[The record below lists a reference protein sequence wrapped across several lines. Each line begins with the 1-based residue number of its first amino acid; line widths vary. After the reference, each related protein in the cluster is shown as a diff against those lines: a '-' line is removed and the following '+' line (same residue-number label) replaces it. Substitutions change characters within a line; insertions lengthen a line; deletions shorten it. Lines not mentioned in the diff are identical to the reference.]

1 MSFNNPGVKLTPRV
15 AGSNY
20 PLKLNQS
27 ALDILSLVFEFKLA
41 AAWHVSRFLTQEN
54 QNKYVYLKLR
64 RMWQAGYLE
73 SFKVHSE
80 SLLGFPVYYMLSKK
94 GLSILAEHGLYS
106 PGQLSSYPSPKTLF
120 SPHLFKHESQVVE
133 LASLEAQNQTKDLDI
148 KFKGELSSQGQNILS
163 DKTVEALTPDYTVTY
178 ISGQTEHKVFTEFE
192 RTAKSKMAQTRKVE
206 RYLNFLDFEQR
217 QTVTL
222 RIIFQTSG
230 MEQSFWLNALTNLSR
245 LSSLRIVTTN
255 LSLLDTSNQFL
266 KPIYSSEQTVKMGRF
281 DGRLTVNT
289 SERIRLFEFL

>member
-1 MSFNNPGVKLTPRV
+1 MNFNIPGVKLTPRIPGV
-15 AGSNY
+15 SY

-27 ALDILSLVFEFKLA
+27 ALDILSLIFEFKLA
-41 AAWHVSRFLTQEN
+41 AAWHISRFLTQEN

-106 PGQLSSYPSPKTLF
+106 KSQLSGYPSPKILF
-120 SPHLFKHESQVVE
+120 SLHLFKHESQVVE
-133 LASLEAQNQTKDLDI
+133 LVSLESQNKTKNLDI
-148 KFKGELSSQGQNILS
+148 KFKGELNSQGQDYKS

-178 ISGQTEHKVFTEFE
+178 ISEQTEHKVFTEFE
-192 RTAKSKMAQTRKVE
+192 RTAKSKIAQTRKIE
-206 RYLNFLDFEQR
+206 RYINFLDFEQR

-222 RIIFQTSG
+222 RIIFQTQG
-230 MEQSFWLNALTNLSR
+230 MEQSFWLNAITNIPGLHT
-245 LSSLRIVTTN
+245 LKIVTTN
-255 LSLLDTSNQFL
+255 ISLLNTYDKFL
-266 KPIYSSEQTVKMGRF
+266 GLIYSSEQTVKLGRF
-281 DGRLTVNT
+281 YGRLTVDT
-289 SERIRLFEFL
+289 SERIKLFEFL

>member
-1 MSFNNPGVKLTPRV
+1 MNLNIPGVKLTPRPV
-15 AGSNY
+15 GASY

-27 ALDILSLVFEFKLA
+27 TLDILSLVFEFKLA
-41 AAWHVSRFLTQEN
+41 AAWHVSRFLTQAN

-80 SLLGFPVYYMLSKK
+80 SLLGFPVYYMLSKR
-94 GLSILAEHGLYS
+94 GLRILAEQGQYTQS
-106 PGQLSSYPSPKTLF
+106 QLSGYPSPKTLF

-133 LASLEAQNQTKDLDI
+133 LASLEAQNKTKDLSLS
-148 KFKGELSSQGQNILS
+148 FKGELSSQGQNILS

-178 ISGQTEHKVFTEFE
+178 ISGQKEHKVFTEFE
-192 RTAKSKMAQTRKVE
+192 RTAKSKIVQTRKIE
-206 RYLNFLDFEQR
+206 RYLNFLSFEQR
-217 QTVTL
+217 QIVTL
-222 RIIFQTSG
+222 RLIFQTQG

-245 LSSLRIVTTN
+245 LSSLRVVTTN
-255 LSLLDTSNQFL
+255 IPLLQTPDKFL

-281 DGRLTVNT
+281 DGRLSVDV
-289 SERIRLFEFL
+289 SKRIRLFEFL